1 MARRQ
6 RVDQPHGSEFRVS
19 DLVDASR
26 NRGWNGFGGE
36 ARGLFYSQ
44 NCGNTLLPGRL
55 RRRTTGGASTLDGVL
70 AFQC

>member
-26 NRGWNGFGGE
+26 NRGRNGFG
-36 ARGLFYSQ
+36 RNVHRPFHLQ
-44 NCGNTLLPGRL
+44 NCGNALLPGRL